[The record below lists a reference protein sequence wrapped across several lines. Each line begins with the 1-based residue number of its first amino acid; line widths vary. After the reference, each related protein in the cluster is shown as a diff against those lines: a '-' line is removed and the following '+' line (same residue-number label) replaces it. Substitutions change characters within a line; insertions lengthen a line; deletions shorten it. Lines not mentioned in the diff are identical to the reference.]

1 MLMLTRRRGEA
12 VDVYDKH
19 GNVVVSIHV
28 TEFLPGNVVRL
39 GIAASKEYNILRD
52 NAKRREQTAAMP
64 DDAAVPNHSGP
75 TISYKKKREV

>member
-1 MLMLTRRRGEA
+1 MLTRRRGEA

-52 NAKRREQTAAMP
+52 NAKRREQGADVPADTAI
-64 DDAAVPNHSGP
+64 PNHAGP
-75 TISYKKKREV
+75 TVTYRKKREV